1 MKKKIKIVKK
11 SENKNN
17 NVEKSKSR
25 INWKVIL
32 YSVIAIICIYLMY
45 RIDWI
50 FIVPV
55 LILIWLNQR
64 ELFGKN

>member
-1 MKKKIKIVKK
+1 MVKKINKK
-11 SENKNN
+11 
-17 NVEKSKSR
+17 VSR

-32 YSVIAIICIYLMY
+32 YSVIAFICIYLMY
-45 RIDWI
+45 KIDWI

-64 ELFGKN
+64 ELFGKK